1 MSYAIVKHRADKDR
15 QISLTPL
22 TLKAWQLGFF
32 ITSVSYT
39 FSSGNHG
46 SANVCAFVQ
55 IRTSPQNE
63 GRSDSFA
70 STRYRSQ

>member
-32 ITSVSYT
+32 ITPVSYT

-55 IRTSPQNE
+55 KNE